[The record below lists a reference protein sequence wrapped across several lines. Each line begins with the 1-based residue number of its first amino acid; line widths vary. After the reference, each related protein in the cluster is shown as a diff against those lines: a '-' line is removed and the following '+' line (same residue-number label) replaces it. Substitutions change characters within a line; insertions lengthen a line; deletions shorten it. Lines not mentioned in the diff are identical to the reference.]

1 MIPDEEV
8 RLTQLSGTA
17 GCAAKIGPGTLAG
30 ILESLPKFEDPN
42 LMVGIET
49 SDDGAIYRVNDEVAL
64 IKTLDFF
71 TPVVDDPYTFGQVA
85 AANALSDIYAM
96 GGEPK
101 VALNIVAWPNCVN
114 PRFLGEILRGG
125 ADKVKEAGAVLA
137 GGHSI
142 QDQEPKY
149 GLSVTGFVHP
159 DKIFKNSGAKPGD
172 VLILTKPLGTGIVNT
187 AVKADMA
194 SERAKEEVIRVMTTL
209 NQKAK
214 RVIEHYPVHACT
226 DVTGF
231 GLAGHS
237 VEMAEGSHVTLEIFM
252 GQVPVQEEALEYA
265 RMGLVPA
272 GMYRNRSF
280 TEERIELGEVE
291 EARMDLFFDP
301 QTSGGLLI
309 SVSPD
314 DGEDILRGLK
324 EAGIG
329 TSFAMIGRV
338 TEPGEKKVR
347 LLP

>member
-64 IKTLDFF
+64 IQTLDFF

-187 AVKADMA
+187 AVKANMA

>member
-64 IKTLDFF
+64 IQTLDFF

>member
-64 IKTLDFF
+64 IQTLDFF

-309 SVSPD
+309 SVSSD